1 MDPRNRTITGH
12 GTRGIGHET
21 RVVREGCKNVRRSVS
36 IIFIYYLLFI
46 TFLKIL
52 DFVIEE

>member
-21 RVVREGCKNVRRSVS
+21 RVVREGCKKRQYH
-36 IIFIYYLLFI
+36 FYLLFI
-46 TFLKIL
+46 IYY
-52 DFVIEE
+52 IS